1 MEKSMK
7 KATLLLWVII
17 FGFIALV
24 IFQNKGFFL
33 ETKTSI
39 GLDLGVVE
47 AYKSTELPIAVF
59 VLIFFLCGIIIA
71 YFFSFSARFKA
82 KRTIKKLNT
91 TIASHMNE
99 MDALKGQ
106 INTLKGTEPP
116 VDGQTD
122 TIKLDVNAT
131 QKITDGTTG
140 ESSADEKV
148 KIGADEAA
156 SNPSEDSQEYAS
168 KKNK

>member
-1 MEKSMK
+1 MK
-7 KATLLLWVII
+7 KATLTVWVII

-39 GLDLGVVE
+39 GLDLGIVE
-47 AYKSTELPIAVF
+47 AYKSPELPNAVF
-59 VLIFFLCGIIIA
+59 ILIFFLCGIIIA

-99 MDALKGQ
+99 MTELKGQ

-116 VDGQTD
+116 VDGQAD
-122 TIKLDVNAT
+122 TNKLDVNAT
-131 QKITDGTTG
+131 QKITDDTAAET
-140 ESSADEKV
+140 SADKTV
-148 KIGADEAA
+148 KIGADETT
-156 SNPSEDSQEYAS
+156 SNPSEDSQEYSS
-168 KKNK
+168 KMNK